1 MRKKLLL
8 YLPVCLLASSLIL
21 AQKDSTKKKNRVIA
35 YAGIIVGGCDIS
47 IPVTVLAG
55 VEKQLRPH
63 LNISYDIHYMNTDYE
78 CTCDDRYSKGHYS
91 SVIPSV
97 KFYFN
102 SGNKR
107 DRGVIVG
114 VGLGY
119 IFAKDRGIEEEYTTD
134 PATQKMTLS
143 GNALPGKWDFNSICP
158 SITYGVGFRLFKLP
172 VTFSNIFYFAKTTE
186 GWNAVAGGVG
196 FKLGFRKL

>member
-1 MRKKLLL
+1 MRKKMFLSLAG
-8 YLPVCLLASSLIL
+8 CLLISSLIL
-21 AQKDSTKKKNRVIA
+21 AQKDSTKKANRLIP

-63 LNISYDIHYMNTDYE
+63 LNLSYDIHYMNTDYE

-97 KFYFN
+97 KFYYN
-102 SGNKR
+102 SGKKR
-107 DRGVIVG
+107 ERGIIIG
-114 VGLGY
+114 AGLGY
-119 IFAKDRGIEEEYTTD
+119 IFARDRGIEENYTID
-134 PATQKMTLS
+134 PATQKIILS
-143 GNALPGKWDFNSICP
+143 GNTVNGKWDFNSICP

-172 VTFSNIFYFAKTTE
+172 VTYSNIFYFAKTTE
-186 GWNAVAGGVG
+186 GWDAVAGGVG
-196 FKLGFRKL
+196 LKIGFKKL